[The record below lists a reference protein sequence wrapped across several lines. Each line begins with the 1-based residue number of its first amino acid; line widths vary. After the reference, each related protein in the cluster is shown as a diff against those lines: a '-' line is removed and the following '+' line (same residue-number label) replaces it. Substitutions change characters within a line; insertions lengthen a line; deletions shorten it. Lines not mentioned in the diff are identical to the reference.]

1 MLLNEDY
8 CTAGTWSLR
17 TSEFGLLSAFGLRVS
32 DFSRRAIARLKR
44 RGTQL
49 SVLASW
55 IACLTH
61 WQAGASALPPADYLS
76 PAAIVATPDGTRL
89 FIACATAN
97 QVAVF
102 DLTGGRVVE
111 RVLVPHSP
119 SGLALSLDGA
129 RLYVTCAAP
138 QSSVR
143 VLDSSSCK
151 TLATIPAG
159 HNATA
164 PVVSPDGKTL
174 FVCNRFNN
182 DVSVID
188 AGTAKLQC
196 RIPVQREPVAADV
209 TRDGRFLLV
218 ANLLHTGRADAERVA
233 AVVSVIDTASRKVVK
248 ELALP
253 DGSGLLNDLRVS
265 PDGKYAVVTH
275 LLSRFRLPATQLD
288 RGWMNSNAATIIDLA
303 RMAVLNTVLLDN
315 IDRGAANP
323 WGIAW
328 SADSATLLITHAG
341 THEVSLIDFAATL
354 ARLAKLPVTLD
365 NSKPT
370 DSYSASR
377 VQGDVPNDLAFL
389 VGIRQRIKLPQADLG
404 PRAVVLVQRKAYVA
418 NYFSDTLSLVDL
430 ASPQTKPQSI
440 SLSSNSVPADVGK
453 LTSPLDR
460 MPFARK
466 GEFYFHD
473 AGLCFQ
479 GWQSCASCHPG
490 QARVD
495 GLNWDLLNDGIGNPK
510 NTKSLLL
517 AHQTPPAMSMGVR
530 ETAETAVRAGI
541 RHILFTV
548 QPEAVPAAIDAYL
561 KSLKPLPSP
570 GLVNGRLSDSARR
583 GEKLFKD
590 RNVGCA
596 NCHPLGLFTDL
607 KTYDVGTRG
616 RFDQPTDQFDTP
628 TLVEAWRTAPYLHD
642 GSAAT
647 IREVLTTRNPRDD
660 HGKTSHLTPPQL
672 EDLAAYVLSL

>member
-1 MLLNEDY
+1 MANKRP
-8 CTAGTWSLR
+8 LR
-17 TSEFGLLSAFGLRVS
+17 ASDFGLLSDFGLRVS
-32 DFSRRAIARLKR
+32 DFSRRAAYRLKR
-44 RGTQL
+44 LGSQAA
-49 SVLASW
+49 VLASCV
-55 IACLTH
+55 ACLVL
-61 WQAGASALPPADYLS
+61 WPARASSPPPADYLS
-76 PAAIVATPDGTRL
+76 PVALVAAPDGNRL

-97 QVAVF
+97 QVLVF
-102 DLTGGRVVE
+102 DPAGSRVINGI
-111 RVLVPHSP
+111 PFPYPP
-119 SGLALSLDGA
+119 SGLTLSPDGA

-138 QSSVR
+138 QSSIR
-143 VLDSSSCK
+143 VLEVSSGK
-151 TLATIPAG
+151 TLAAIPAG
-159 HNATA
+159 HTAMA
-164 PVVSPDGKTL
+164 PVISPDGKTL

-188 AGTAKLQC
+188 ANTAKLQC
-196 RIPVQREPVAADV
+196 RVPVQREPVAADI

-218 ANLLHTGRADAERVA
+218 ANLLHGGCADAERVA
-233 AVVSVIDTASRKVVK
+233 AVVSVIDTASHEVVK

-275 LLSRFRLPATQLD
+275 LLGRFRLPATQLD

-303 RMAVLNTVLLDN
+303 RMAILNTVLLDN

-341 THEVSLIDFAATL
+341 THEVSLIDFAAVL

-365 NSKPT
+365 DSKPT

-377 VQGDVPNDLAFL
+377 VQADVPNDLAFL
-389 VGIRQRIKLPQADLG
+389 VGIRQRIKLPQVDLG

-418 NYFSDTLSLVDL
+418 NYFSDSLTLVDL
-430 ASPQTKPQSI
+430 ASPQIRPQSI
-440 SLSSNSVPADVGK
+440 PLSPNPVAADEK
-453 LTSPLDR
+453 TLTSSLER
-460 MPFARK
+460 MPLARK
-466 GEFYFHD
+466 GEFFFHD
-473 AGLCFQ
+473 AGICFQ
-479 GWQSCASCHPG
+479 GWQSCSSCHPG

-517 AHQTPPAMSMGVR
+517 SHRTPPAMSMGVR

-548 QPEAVPAAIDAYL
+548 QPEEIPAAMDVYL

-570 GLVNGRLSDSARR
+570 GLVNARLSDSARR

-590 RNVGCA
+590 RKVACA
-596 NCHPLGLFTDL
+596 TCHPPGLFTDL
-607 KTYDVGTRG
+607 RTYDVGTRG
-616 RFDQPTDQFDTP
+616 RFDQPTDRFDTP

-647 IREVLTTRNPRDD
+647 ILEVLTIRNQRDE
-660 HGKTSHLTPPQL
+660 HGKTSHLNQQQL
-672 EDLAAYVLSL
+672 DDLAAYVLSL